1 MSGYVL
7 TPRARGDL
15 TSIWTY
21 TAERWNIE
29 QADRYVGL
37 LNGAI
42 QVVAAEPRRWRACD
56 HLRSGYFSYSAG
68 SHVLFFKR
76 HERGIV
82 VVRIL
87 HQSMD
92 FERHL

>member
-7 TPRARGDL
+7 TPRARADL
-15 TSIWTY
+15 KAIWTY
-21 TAERWNIE
+21 TADRWGIE

-37 LNGAI
+37 LDSAMRI
-42 QVVAAEPRRWRACD
+42 VAADARRGRPC
-56 HLRSGYFSYSAG
+56 HHVRPGYFKYSSG
-68 SHVLFFKR
+68 NHVLFFTR
-76 HERGIV
+76 HKNGIAI
-82 VVRIL
+82 VRIL